1 MDSVLLSFRSQGGI
15 QTPNRMK
22 KVIIVHTT
30 LERSPHVSHSSHRMR
45 CAATTALA
53 QPCPSASALNPAHR
67 TRRCG
72 HTCRCCCVWLMPE
85 AAPASHFA
93 RHITSLTAVSSNSQ
107 ADDLRMHEAQKPR
120 TPLTP
125 FQQNQSRSPKPSP
138 PVRPFLL
145 GCVLSGLRR
154 RRSD

>member
-45 CAATTALA
+45 CAATALA

-93 RHITSLTAVSSNSQ
+93 RHITSLTAVCLFEFAGGRPAHARGPEASDAPDSLP
-107 ADDLRMHEAQKPR
+107 AEPEPEPEALPAGAPLPAGLRV
-120 TPLTP
+120 
-125 FQQNQSRSPKPSP
+125 
-138 PVRPFLL
+138 VRPASSS
-145 GCVLSGLRR
+145 V
-154 RRSD
+154 